1 MKDEKGLG
9 KPIDR
14 EVEGETVEAH
24 GVMVTPVAR
33 VRGQAGGNRDERGE
47 WRYGWAAI
55 RPVKMI
61 VRDRAGQTNEVRL
74 EPTEEQVLGGMA
86 AVGLVVAAVM
96 ILISILARRQRQEVL
111 NG

>member
-1 MKDEKGLG
+1 MKDEKGLS

-14 EVEGETVEAH
+14 EVEGATVEAH

-33 VRGQAGGNRDERGE
+33 VRGQAGGNSDERGE

-61 VRDRAGQTNEVRL
+61 VRDQRGQTSEVKL
-74 EPTEEQVLGGMA
+74 ASAEGPVLGGMA
-86 AVGLVVAAVM
+86 AAAALIAAVM
-96 ILISILARRQRQEVL
+96 ILISVLARKR
-111 NG
+111 